1 MTSPPS
7 PQPFDLT
14 RFRPAPFAVAGA
26 VFALGAALAL
36 LPRSPGPSALTLP
49 HRRAGVECASCH
61 RGEYSAPVADAACAR
76 CHGAHPSAR
85 PGHQRLAERG
95 ALACASCHDPHH
107 EGGFAFGAAAPG
119 RALRYG
125 RGEAAREAETLFQ
138 PAHEAIVP
146 LVDPGRCTESCH
158 RADDA
163 RDPLAACLLAGAE
176 PGVPTLGCLDE
187 HRKAFA
193 APAPPARAG
202 REPVCA
208 KQHGADRPL
217 AWEAVRELAPVTPP
231 APEGGAPGGPWSLVG
246 SGLGAGVLAWAG
258 AGRFLRRRRG
268 KAGGAAPAP
277 APRASEQ
284 RRLPVIDATR
294 CLGCNACVDACPFD
308 VLEVR
313 RYVAAVV
320 RPEVCC
326 GLTLCAQVCP
336 NGSLS
341 MVDAGAGA
349 GLPPLDDALE
359 SRLAPGVFLAGDIT
373 GLSLIKNAIAQ
384 GRRAIE
390 GLGRRPPAPPG
401 GLDVVIAGA
410 GPAGLSAAL
419 AAKEKGLRY
428 VVLEQASVAESIRSF
443 PRGKLVYDQPL
454 ELPLA
459 GPLWLEQC
467 TKEELLTRWLRLVH
481 REGVEVRERTRLVSL
496 RPGGAPNSWQIEAE
510 EAAPGG
516 AKVVRRFVASS
527 VLLAIGRRGTPRPL
541 PAPVDPAAL
550 GKVHYHLADAASHAG
565 KRVVIAGLG
574 DVAMEAAAAL
584 AHQPGTSVTLIA
596 RGDGFKRGQA
606 ASIERVRR
614 LVAEG
619 RATLLARTEIERV
632 GEGEIT
638 LRGPSGARGL
648 PYDALFVFIGNLG
661 PDEILRRLG
670 LSTGATRVPAAS
682 GPPAPPAPR
691 PGAGA
696 PP

>member
-7 PQPFDLT
+7 PPPFDLT
-14 RFRPAPFAVAGA
+14 RFRPAPFAVAA
-26 VFALGAALAL
+26 ATFALGVGLAL
-36 LPRSPGPSALTLP
+36 VPRSPGPSALTLP
-49 HRRAGVECASCH
+49 HRRAEVECASCH
-61 RGEYSAPVADAACAR
+61 RGEFSAPVADAACAR
-76 CHGAHPSAR
+76 CHGPHPSAR
-85 PGHQRLAERG
+85 PAHQRLAERG

-107 EGGFAFGAAAPG
+107 EEGFAFGAAAPG

-125 RGEAAREAETLFQ
+125 RGEGVREAETLFQ

-146 LVDPGRCTESCH
+146 LVDPGRCSASCH
-158 RADDA
+158 RAGDP

-187 HRKAFA
+187 HRTTFGASA
-193 APAPPARAG
+193 APPPRAG

-208 KQHGADRPL
+208 RQHGGDRPL
-217 AWEAVRELAPVTPP
+217 AWAAVRELAPGTPP
-231 APEGGAPGGPWSLVG
+231 APESTAPGGPWALVG

-258 AGRFLRRRRG
+258 AGRLLRRRRG
-268 KAGGAAPAP
+268 KAGGGAP

-359 SRLAPGVFLAGDIT
+359 SRVAPGVFLAGDIT

-384 GRRAIE
+384 GRRAVE
-390 GLGRRPPAPPG
+390 GLGRRPAAPPG
-401 GLDVVIAGA
+401 GVDVVIAGA

-454 ELPLA
+454 DLPLA

-481 REGVEVRERTRLVSL
+481 REGIEVRERTRLVGL
-496 RPGGAPNSWQIEAE
+496 RPGEAPGTWLVEAE
-510 EAAPGG
+510 EAGEGG
-516 AKVVRRFVASS
+516 AKASRRFVASS

-574 DVAMEAAAAL
+574 DVAMEAASAL
-584 AHQPGTSVTLIA
+584 AHQPGTSVTLVA
-596 RGDGFKRGQA
+596 RGEGFKRGQA
-606 ASIERVRR
+606 GTIERVRR

-619 RATLLARTEIERV
+619 RVSLLGRTEIERV
-632 GEGEIT
+632 GEAEIT

-670 LSTGATRVPAAS
+670 LSTGATRGPGPSGAPAQPGA
-682 GPPAPPAPR
+682 R
-691 PGAGA
+691 PGAG
-696 PP
+696 PRP

>member
-14 RFRPAPFAVAGA
+14 RFRPAPFAVAAAA
-26 VFALGAALAL
+26 VALGAGLAL
-36 LPRSPGPSALTLP
+36 VPRSPGPSALTLP
-49 HRRAGVECASCH
+49 HRRAEVECASCH
-61 RGEYSAPVADAACAR
+61 RGEFSAPVADAACAR
-76 CHGAHPSAR
+76 CHGPHPSAR
-85 PGHQRLAERG
+85 AAHQRLAERG
-95 ALACASCHDPHH
+95 ALSCASCHDPHH

-125 RGEAAREAETLFQ
+125 RGEGARETETLFR
-138 PAHEAIVP
+138 PSNETIVP
-146 LVDPGRCTESCH
+146 LVAPTRCSASCH
-158 RADDA
+158 REGDP

-176 PGVPTLGCLDE
+176 PGVATLGCLDE
-187 HRKAFA
+187 HRTTFA
-193 APAPPARAG
+193 APAPAARSG

-208 KQHGADRPL
+208 KQHGTDRPL
-217 AWEAVRELAPVTPP
+217 AWEALRELAPTTPP
-231 APEGGAPGGPWSLVG
+231 PSEGSAPGGPWSLVG

-258 AGRFLRRRRG
+258 AGRLLRRRRK
-268 KAGGAAPAP
+268 KASSGPPAP
-277 APRASEQ
+277 APRASEV

-326 GLTLCAQVCP
+326 GLTICAQVCP

-384 GRRAIE
+384 GRRAVE

-401 GLDVVIAGA
+401 GLDVIIAGA

-481 REGVEVRERTRLVSL
+481 REGIEVRERTRLVGL
-496 RPGGAPNSWQIEAE
+496 RPGEAPGSWQIDAE
-510 EAAPGG
+510 ETGEGG
-516 AKVVRRFVASS
+516 AKAARRFVASS

-565 KRVVIAGLG
+565 KRVIIAGLG
-574 DVAMEAAAAL
+574 DVAMEAASAL
-584 AHQPGTSVTLIA
+584 AHQPGTTVTLAA
-596 RGDGFKRGQA
+596 RGEGFRRGQA
-606 ASIERVRR
+606 ATIERVRR

-619 RATLLARTEIERV
+619 RIVMLSRTEIERV
-632 GEGEIT
+632 GESEIT
-638 LRGPSGARGL
+638 LRGPSGPRGL

-670 LSTGATRVPAAS
+670 ISS
-682 GPPAPPAPR
+682 GPR
-691 PGAGA
+691 P
-696 PP
+696 

>member
-1 MTSPPS
+1 MTTPPAATPS
-7 PQPFDLT
+7 DVT

-26 VFALGAALAL
+26 ALALGLGLAL

-61 RGEYSAPVADAACAR
+61 RGGYDEPVADAACGR
-76 CHGAHPSAR
+76 CHGAHPSSR
-85 PGHQRLAERG
+85 PAHRRLAERG

-107 EGGFAFGAAAPG
+107 EGGFAFGTAAPG

-125 RGEAAREAETLFQ
+125 RGEGGREAETLFQ
-138 PAHEAIVP
+138 PTHETIVP
-146 LVDPGRCTESCH
+146 LVDPARCSASCH
-158 RADDA
+158 RAGDP

-176 PGVPTLGCLDE
+176 SGAATLGCLDE
-187 HRKAFA
+187 HRTAFA
-193 APAPPARAG
+193 AAAVAPLRGG
-202 REPVCA
+202 REPACA
-208 KQHGADRPL
+208 RQHGTDRAL
-217 AWEAVRELAPVTPP
+217 AWEAARELAPNTAPP
-231 APEGGAPGGPWSLVG
+231 LEGRAPGGPWSLVG
-246 SGLGAGVLAWAG
+246 SGLGAGALVWAG
-258 AGRFLRRRRG
+258 AGRLLRRRRG
-268 KAGGAAPAP
+268 KAAAEGPAQP

-284 RRLPVIDATR
+284 KRLPVIDATR
-294 CLGCNACVDACPFD
+294 CLGCSACVDACPFD

-341 MVDAGAGA
+341 MVDAGAAA

-359 SRLAPGVFLAGDIT
+359 SKIAPGVFLAGDIT

-384 GRRAIE
+384 GRRAVE
-390 GLGRRPPAPPG
+390 GPSKRPPAPPG
-401 GLDVVIAGA
+401 GLDLIIAGA

-419 AAKEKGLRY
+419 AAKEKGLRF

-454 ELPLA
+454 DLPLA

-481 REGVEVRERTRLVSL
+481 REGLEVRERTRLVGL
-496 RPGGAPNSWQIEAE
+496 RPGGAAGGWQVDAE
-510 EAAPGG
+510 EAGEGG
-516 AKVVRRFVASS
+516 AKVARSFHASS

-541 PAPVDPAAL
+541 AAPIDPEAL
-550 GKVHYHLADAASHAG
+550 GKVHYHLADAASQAG
-565 KRVVIAGLG
+565 KRVVIVGLG
-574 DVAMEAAAAL
+574 DVALEAASAL
-584 AHQPGTSVTLIA
+584 AHQPGTSVTLVA
-596 RGDGFKRGQA
+596 RAEGFRRGQA
-606 ASIERVRR
+606 GSIDRVRR
-614 LVAEG
+614 LAAEG
-619 RATLLARTEIERV
+619 RVALLWRTEVERV
-632 GEGEIT
+632 GAGEVT
-638 LRGPSGARGL
+638 LRGPAGSRGL

-670 LSTGATRVPAAS
+670 LS
-682 GPPAPPAPR
+682 
-691 PGAGA
+691 AGSRG
-696 PP
+696 